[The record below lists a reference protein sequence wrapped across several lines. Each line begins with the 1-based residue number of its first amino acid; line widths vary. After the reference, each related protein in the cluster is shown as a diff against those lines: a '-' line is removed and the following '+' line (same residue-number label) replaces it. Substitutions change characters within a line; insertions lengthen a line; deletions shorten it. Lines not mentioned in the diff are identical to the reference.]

1 MSNTDIK
8 WFTSDNLNAPQLS
21 NNWGVL
27 IDVLDACLVT
37 GLGNLVAASV
47 TAAGKTVTV
56 NFNSAH
62 GYKQYQVVQIA
73 GANESE
79 FNTQHRILSVS
90 NTSLTFELS
99 SATAHTTASG
109 TITCKLAPLGFDKA
123 FSGTQKAAYRSKN
136 ILKNPYFLRVDNS
149 LDPAYTTTFAKFGK
163 VGICENMSD
172 IDTMTG
178 HQAPFD
184 TANPTKNWVGTGSG
198 NTVVNGWAK
207 WYYTKY
213 NSIGLGSPE
222 NLSQTNNDRKWLIV
236 GNESGFLF
244 LPTMTTTTEP
254 TAALCYGFF
263 ANPHVLNTGEIE
275 CFLSSTVN
283 NNSVS
288 LQQTYGAITPL
299 CGQHNFLICLRKY
312 DRTAVNEFAKC
323 LGSLG
328 NFIGNTSGQAN
339 TFASEVNA
347 NMLYF
352 ADTAIIDTQ
361 NFVRGKVPFLHW
373 LYQTTTL
380 PSGTVIKKGSDI
392 FIIQDVGGPSANSNG
407 KIAIKIGEA

>member
-109 TITCKLAPLGFDKA
+109 TITCKLAPLGFDKV

-149 LDPAYTTTFAKFGK
+149 LDPVYTTTFAKFGK

-172 IDTMTG
+172 MDTMTG

-198 NTVVNGWAK
+198 NTAVNGWAK

-213 NSIGLGSPE
+213 NPITSGSPE
-222 NLSQTNNDRKWLIV
+222 NLPQTSNDRKWLIV

-244 LPTMTTTTEP
+244 FPSMTTVSDTI
-254 TAALCYGFF
+254 ALCYGFF
-263 ANPHVLNTGEIE
+263 ATPHVLNTGETE

-288 LQQTYGAITPL
+288 SQQTYGVITPL
-299 CGQHNFLICLRKY
+299 CNSYNFLFCLRKY
-312 DRTAVNEFAKC
+312 DRTAANELARC

-328 NFIGNTSGQAN
+328 TFSGGTSGQAN

-352 ADTAIIDTQ
+352 VDTTIIDTQ

-380 PSGTVIKKGSDI
+380 VSGTIVRKGNDI
-392 FIIQDVGGPSANSNG
+392 FIIQDVASNANG
-407 KIAIKIGEA
+407 KIAIKIGEV